1 MQCKVGRLREKQTDD
16 PGTVSK
22 TFRDSFF
29 GKGKNEEEEG
39 IEKGERASA
48 VETFEKVSGSERG
61 ERWTK
66 ANWSIFAVEKLRTEM
81 NRVNEPGLFT
91 ALLSRLTD
99 FETFQKHISERPEE
113 RAR

>member
-1 MQCKVGRLREKQTDD
+1 MNVG
-16 PGTVSK
+16 
-22 TFRDSFF
+22 
-29 GKGKNEEEEG
+29 
-39 IEKGERASA
+39 
-48 VETFEKVSGSERG
+48 RG
-61 ERWTK
+61 ERTK